1 MTNIVVNTLELNK
14 YGEKIEKQVESFDSI
29 TTKMD
34 EVLTTLNQ
42 GWNGKDK
49 QSFINNA
56 VEYLNNLKMIET
68 ALADYGKVIK
78 DCSNKYQDRINDFY
92 S

>member
-14 YGEKIEKQVESFDSI
+14 YGEKIQKQVESFDSI

-34 EVLTTLNQ
+34 EILTTLNE

-56 VEYLNNLKMIET
+56 VEYLNNLKMIER
-68 ALADYGKVIK
+68 ALSEYGKVITE
-78 DCSNKYQDRINDFY
+78 CSNKYQDRINDFY

>member
-14 YGEKIEKQVESFDSI
+14 YGEKIQKQVESFDSI

-34 EVLTTLNQ
+34 EILTTLNE

-56 VEYLNNLKMIET
+56 VEYLNNLKMIER
-68 ALADYGKVIK
+68 AFSEYGKVITE
-78 DCSNKYQDRINDFY
+78 CSNKYQDRINDFY